1 MAVTVHFAA
10 QPAAGNPSKAFRK
23 QAAPLD
29 VRLLIAKL
37 ETHQRRQAGNMSVGA
52 SDQPARDGSKR
63 ASYVP
68 RYAARQFAATTT
80 TATTGDDHKDA
91 MKRAKTVKERPKPS
105 FEAGPRSINPKQ
117 LQARLSIGMSE
128 TEAMSSAV
136 AAPSS
141 GRPDLGRSNST
152 SSVEKNDKKHRRS
165 RKDRSRSDAASD
177 LKPKRS
183 VRRPAG
189 PPREI
194 ESSENTMTAYQ
205 PGDAAKRKAEKRSSQ
220 AFQAPPARPLGY
232 VAEYSLQFTD
242 LQAETGK
249 ALMYREEDSSMAM
262 RPTTL
267 RPQDR
272 PNWTQQSQCGD
283 DMRHALGA
291 NRRRR
296 KSAEDRNA
304 ALQALEGSGNAA
316 APPPRKSTSGAMGQ
330 EDQTLISD
338 AVKQINREKKSK
350 RRQSVMALF
359 RKL

>member
-10 QPAAGNPSKAFRK
+10 QAS
-23 QAAPLD
+23 
-29 VRLLIAKL
+29 
-37 ETHQRRQAGNMSVGA
+37 NMSVGA
-52 SDQPARDGSKR
+52 SDQPARDASQR

-80 TATTGDDHKDA
+80 TATTGDDQKDA

-117 LQARLSIGMSE
+117 LQARLSMGMSE
-128 TEAMSSAV
+128 VEAISAAV

-141 GRPDLGRSNST
+141 GRPDLGRSNSA
-152 SSVEKNDKKHRRS
+152 SSVEKNDKKHRRT
-165 RKDRSRSDAASD
+165 RKDRSRSDATSD

-183 VRRPAG
+183 VRRPAA

-194 ESSENTMTAYQ
+194 ESSENTMAAYQ

-220 AFQAPPARPLGY
+220 AFPGPARPLGY

-249 ALMYREEDSSMAM
+249 ALMEREEESQMGM

-267 RPQDR
+267 RPRDR

-291 NRRRR
+291 NWRRR
-296 KSAEDRNA
+296 KSAGDRND
-304 ALQALEGSGNAA
+304 ALQALEGSGSA
-316 APPPRKSTSGAMGQ
+316 APPPRKSTSGVMGQ

>member
-1 MAVTVHFAA
+1 
-10 QPAAGNPSKAFRK
+10 
-23 QAAPLD
+23 
-29 VRLLIAKL
+29 
-37 ETHQRRQAGNMSVGA
+37 MSVGA

-80 TATTGDDHKDA
+80 TTTNGDDHKDA

-152 SSVEKNDKKHRRS
+152 SSVEKNDKKQRRS
-165 RKDRSRSDAASD
+165 RKDRSRSDAAGD

-194 ESSENTMTAYQ
+194 ESSENTMTTYQ

-242 LQAETGK
+242 LQAETAK
-249 ALMYREEDSSMAM
+249 ALMDREEETGPMAM

-291 NRRRR
+291 NWRRR
-296 KSAEDRNA
+296 KSAGDRNA
-304 ALQALEGSGNAA
+304 ALQALEGSSGNAA

>member
-10 QPAAGNPSKAFRK
+10 QAS
-23 QAAPLD
+23 
-29 VRLLIAKL
+29 
-37 ETHQRRQAGNMSVGA
+37 NMSVGA
-52 SDQPARDGSKR
+52 GDQPARDASKR

-80 TATTGDDHKDA
+80 TATNGDEYKDA

-105 FEAGPRSINPKQ
+105 FEAAPRSINPKQ
-117 LQARLSIGMSE
+117 LQARLSMGMSE
-128 TEAMSSAV
+128 NEAMSAAV
-136 AAPSS
+136 AAPPSA
-141 GRPDLGRSNST
+141 RPDLGRSNSA
-152 SSVEKNDKKHRRS
+152 SSVEKADKKHRSS
-165 RKDRSRSDAASD
+165 RKDRARSDASD
-177 LKPKRS
+177 LKSKRS
-183 VRRPAG
+183 VVRRPG

-220 AFQAPPARPLGY
+220 AFPAPRPLGY
-232 VAEYSLQFTD
+232 VAEYSLQFAD

-249 ALMYREEDSSMAM
+249 ALGDRAEEDVQMAM

-267 RPQDR
+267 RPHDR

-283 DMRHALGA
+283 DMRHALGS
-291 NRRRR
+291 NWRRR
-296 KSAEDRNA
+296 KSAGDRNE
-304 ALQALEGSGNAA
+304 ALQALEGSGGAA
-316 APPPRKSTSGAMGQ
+316 AAAAPPRKSTSGARLQ

>member
-1 MAVTVHFAA
+1 MA
-10 QPAAGNPSKAFRK
+10 PAAGNPNKAFRK

-52 SDQPARDGSKR
+52 SDQPARDASKR

-80 TATTGDDHKDA
+80 TATNGDEHKDA

-105 FEAGPRSINPKQ
+105 FEAAPQSINPKQ

-128 TEAMSSAV
+128 NEAMSAAV
-136 AAPSS
+136 VAPSS
-141 GRPDLGRSNST
+141 TRPDLGRSNSA
-152 SSVEKNDKKHRRS
+152 SSVEKTDKKHRRS
-165 RKDRSRSDAASD
+165 RKDRARSDASE
-177 LKPKRS
+177 LKTKRS
-183 VRRPAG
+183 VRRPG

-220 AFQAPPARPLGY
+220 AFPGGPPARPLGY
-232 VAEYSLQFTD
+232 VAEYSLQFAD

-249 ALMYREEDSSMAM
+249 ALVDRPAEEDAHLAM

-283 DMRHALGA
+283 DMRHALGS
-291 NRRRR
+291 NWRRR
-296 KSAEDRNA
+296 KSAGDRNE
-304 ALQALEGSGNAA
+304 ALQALEGAAA
-316 APPPRKSTSGAMGQ
+316 APPPLRTSTSGAMGH

>member
-10 QPAAGNPSKAFRK
+10 
-23 QAAPLD
+23 
-29 VRLLIAKL
+29 
-37 ETHQRRQAGNMSVGA
+37 QAGNMSVGA
-52 SDQPARDGSKR
+52 SDQPARDASKR

-105 FEAGPRSINPKQ
+105 FEAAPRPINPKQ

-136 AAPSS
+136 AAPPS

-152 SSVEKNDKKHRRS
+152 SSVEKNEKKHRRS
-165 RKDRSRSDAASD
+165 RKDRSRSDATSD

-194 ESSENTMTAYQ
+194 ESSENTMTTYQ
-205 PGDAAKRKAEKRSSQ
+205 PGDAAKRKAEKRGSSQ
-220 AFQAPPARPLGY
+220 AYQAPPARPLGY

-249 ALMYREEDSSMAM
+249 ALMDREEDSSMAM

-291 NRRRR
+291 NWRRR
-296 KSAEDRNA
+296 KSAGDRNA
-304 ALQALEGSGNAA
+304 ALQALEGSSGNAAAA

>member
-1 MAVTVHFAA
+1 MAVT
-10 QPAAGNPSKAFRK
+10 PAAGNPNKAFRK

-37 ETHQRRQAGNMSVGA
+37 ETHQRRQTGNMSVGA
-52 SDQPARDGSKR
+52 SDQPARDASKR

-80 TATTGDDHKDA
+80 TATNGDEHKDA

-105 FEAGPRSINPKQ
+105 FEAAPRSINPKQ
-117 LQARLSIGMSE
+117 LQARLSMGMSE
-128 TEAMSSAV
+128 NEAMSAAV
-136 AAPSS
+136 VAPSS
-141 GRPDLGRSNST
+141 TRPDLGRSNSA
-152 SSVEKNDKKHRRS
+152 SSVQKTDKKHRRS
-165 RKDRSRSDAASD
+165 RKDRARSDASD
-177 LKPKRS
+177 LKTKRS
-183 VRRPAG
+183 VRRPG

-220 AFQAPPARPLGY
+220 AFPGPARPLGY
-232 VAEYSLQFTD
+232 VAEYSLQFAD

-249 ALMYREEDSSMAM
+249 ALVDRPAEEESQLAM

-283 DMRHALGA
+283 DMRHALGS
-291 NRRRR
+291 NWRRR
-296 KSAEDRNA
+296 KSAGDRNE
-304 ALQALEGSGNAA
+304 ALQALEGSGGAA
-316 APPPRKSTSGAMGQ
+316 AAAPPPPRKSTSGAMGH

-338 AVKQINREKKSK
+338 AVKQINRGMKSK

>member
-1 MAVTVHFAA
+1 
-10 QPAAGNPSKAFRK
+10 
-23 QAAPLD
+23 
-29 VRLLIAKL
+29 
-37 ETHQRRQAGNMSVGA
+37 MSVGA
-52 SDQPARDGSKR
+52 SDQPARDASKR

-80 TATTGDDHKDA
+80 TATNGDEHKDA

-105 FEAGPRSINPKQ
+105 FEAAPRTINPKQ

-128 TEAMSSAV
+128 NEAMSAAV
-136 AAPSS
+136 VAPSS
-141 GRPDLGRSNST
+141 TRPDLGRSNSA
-152 SSVEKNDKKHRRS
+152 SSVEKTDKKHRRS
-165 RKDRSRSDAASD
+165 HKDRARSDASD
-177 LKPKRS
+177 LKTKRS
-183 VRRPAG
+183 VRRPG

-194 ESSENTMTAYQ
+194 ESSENTMTTYQ

-220 AFQAPPARPLGY
+220 AFPAPTRPLGY
-232 VAEYSLQFTD
+232 VAEYSLQFAD

-249 ALMYREEDSSMAM
+249 ALVDRPAEEDGQLAM

-283 DMRHALGA
+283 DMRHALGS
-291 NRRRR
+291 NWRRR
-296 KSAEDRNA
+296 KSAGDRNE
-304 ALQALEGSGNAA
+304 ALQALEGSGGAA
-316 APPPRKSTSGAMGQ
+316 SAAPPPPRKSTSGAMGH

>member
-1 MAVTVHFAA
+1 
-10 QPAAGNPSKAFRK
+10 
-23 QAAPLD
+23 
-29 VRLLIAKL
+29 
-37 ETHQRRQAGNMSVGA
+37 MSVGA
-52 SDQPARDGSKR
+52 SDQPARDASKR

-80 TATTGDDHKDA
+80 TATNGDEHKDA
-91 MKRAKTVKERPKPS
+91 MKRAKTVKERPRPS

-128 TEAMSSAV
+128 TEAMSAAAV
-136 AAPSS
+136 AAPPST
-141 GRPDLGRSNST
+141 RPDLGRSNSA
-152 SSVEKNDKKHRRS
+152 SSVEKADKKHQRS
-165 RKDRSRSDAASD
+165 RKDRSRSDASE
-177 LKPKRS
+177 LKTKRS
-183 VRRPAG
+183 VRRPG

-205 PGDAAKRKAEKRSSQ
+205 PGDAAKRKAEQRSSQ
-220 AFQAPPARPLGY
+220 AFPAPTRPLGY
-232 VAEYSLQFTD
+232 VAEYSLQFAD

-249 ALMYREEDSSMAM
+249 ALVDRAAEEDGQLAM

-283 DMRHALGA
+283 DMRHALGS
-291 NRRRR
+291 NWRRR
-296 KSAEDRNA
+296 KSGDDRNE
-304 ALQALEGSGNAA
+304 ALQALEGSGSAA
-316 APPPRKSTSGAMGQ
+316 VPPPRKSTSGAMQ

>member
-1 MAVTVHFAA
+1 M
-10 QPAAGNPSKAFRK
+10 G
-23 QAAPLD
+23 
-29 VRLLIAKL
+29 
-37 ETHQRRQAGNMSVGA
+37 
-52 SDQPARDGSKR
+52 
-63 ASYVP
+63 
-68 RYAARQFAATTT
+68 
-80 TATTGDDHKDA
+80 A
-91 MKRAKTVKERPKPS
+91 MKRVKTVKERPKPS

-194 ESSENTMTAYQ
+194 ESSENTMTTYQ

-220 AFQAPPARPLGY
+220 AFQAPSARPLGY

-249 ALMYREEDSSMAM
+249 ALMDREEDSSMAM